1 MTDCFAALAEP
12 RRPWSDPET
21 LKEKFHQ
28 LSAQVHPDRVHSA
41 TEGDRQAADSRA
53 AELNAA
59 FQTLREPKSRL
70 QHLLWLERG
79 AKPGDLKTIPEDVVQ
94 LFASVG
100 RVLAQ
105 TNQLLTERG
114 RAHSPLVKAQLLQAA
129 LPHLEAIARLQSAVQ
144 TQRTTLMAELTALD
158 QSWDMRMTKPAERA
172 SALAEVERLYHLF
185 GFIDRWS
192 GQLQERLVQL
202 TLP

>member
-1 MTDCFAALAEP
+1 MTDFFAALAEP
-12 RRPWSDPET
+12 RRPWSDPEA

-28 LSAQVHPDRVHSA
+28 LSAQVHPDRVHA
-41 TEGDRQAADSRA
+41 AAEGDRQAADSRA

-59 FQTLREPKSRL
+59 YQTLREPKSRL

-79 AKPGDLKTIPEDVVQ
+79 TKPGDLKTIPEDMVQ
-94 LFASVG
+94 LFARVG

-105 TNQLLTERG
+105 TNRLLAE
-114 RAHSPLVKAQLLQAA
+114 RAHAQSPLVKAQLLQSAM
-129 LPHLEAIARLQSAVQ
+129 PHLEAIAQLQSAVQ
-144 TQRTTLMAELTALD
+144 TQRTTLMAELVALD
-158 QSWDMRMTKPAERA
+158 QSWDKRMAEPAERA
-172 SALAEVERLYHLF
+172 STLAAVERFYHLF

-192 GQLQERLVQL
+192 AQLQERLVQL

>member
-1 MTDCFAALAEP
+1 MTDFFAALAEP
-12 RRPWSDPET
+12 RRPWSDPEA

-41 TEGDRQAADSRA
+41 EEADRRAAGSRA

-79 AKPGDLKTIPEDVVQ
+79 TKPGDLKTIPEDMVQ

-100 RVLAQ
+100 RVLTQ
-105 TNQLLTERG
+105 TNRLLTERG
-114 RAHSPLVKAQLLQAA
+114 RAHSPLVKAQLLQTAM
-129 LPHLEAIARLQSAVQ
+129 PHLEAIAQLQSAVQ
-144 TQRTTLMAELTALD
+144 TRRTTLMTELAALN
-158 QSWDMRMTKPAERA
+158 QSWDMRMTEPAERA
-172 SALAEVERLYHLF
+172 NALAEVERLYHLF